1 MLFLDK
7 YELQAPKKRGA
18 RSEEQSLEMF
28 QYLAEKTYQINM
40 SQKSANVETMKQMA
54 GTVGENMIA
63 DLTRGQVVLRE
74 FDVLVLENQRLTN
87 GIDLRIGDRIEV
99 KSAVIQSDGSCIAYS
114 LSGKEKH
121 CDFVALVDM
130 TRQQDEIRISII
142 PTDVFFTYGAFN
154 GNKERFGWSGS
165 FNKNDRIRVKNTE
178 MFLEYEVWGQ

>member
-1 MLFLDK
+1 MLK
-7 YELQAPKKRGA
+7 P
-18 RSEEQSLEMF
+18 
-28 QYLAEKTYQINM
+28 
-40 SQKSANVETMKQMA
+40 
-54 GTVGENMIA
+54 
-63 DLTRGQVVLRE
+63 
-74 FDVLVLENQRLTN
+74 LENQRLTN